1 MSFATAEDEMI
12 VADLMTKDLV
22 TVLPETSL
30 ADAARI
36 MLARH
41 LSGLLVLDHVGALL
55 GVVTEGDLIQRTEL
69 GTDDGHPT
77 WLKAFLMPS
86 RLAADYVKTHGRHVS
101 EVMTSPPEC
110 VTPQTALEVA
120 AAVMHKRHIKRLPV
134 VENGRPVGVI
144 SRSDL
149 LGALA
154 RKLIQ
159 TSGSKPSDEVIGDNI
174 KATLEKESWAPKSGI
189 HVLVTNGVV
198 TLEGVIMSDEEHKAV
213 RVIAENAIGV
223 MDVEDRLV
231 FVDPGSGMAF
241 PVGG

>member
-1 MSFATAEDEMI
+1 MI

-41 LSGLLVLDHVGALL
+41 LSGLLVLDHSGALL

-69 GTDDGHPT
+69 GTDDDHPT

-101 EVMTSPPEC
+101 EVMSLDPEC
-110 VTPQTALEVA
+110 VTPQTSLEVA
-120 AAVMHKRHIKRLPV
+120 AAVMRKRHIKRLPV

-159 TSGSKPSDEVIGDNI
+159 TTSNKPSDEAIRDNI
-174 KATLEKESWAPKSGI
+174 KGTLVNESWAPKSGI
-189 HVLVTNGVV
+189 HVSVTNAVV
-198 TLEGVIMSDEEHKAV
+198 TLEGVIMSDEEHTAV
-213 RVIAENAIGV
+213 RVIAENAVGV
-223 MDVEDRLV
+223 MGVEDHLV

-241 PVGG
+241 PVAG